1 MLSQSLIATNVNNLA
16 HPDGYRIVILYSP
29 SSQVSSLHIAT
40 DPGFLMQPIY
50 APIDGNVAFA
60 CSGIGAQTSTDPL
73 GPGDGRLAHILK
85 DSVHHKVEPIRVP
98 VVLYFSRALEVAAE
112 YPHHAHFNSPRSAPR
127 TKRFP

>member
-1 MLSQSLIATNVNNLA
+1 MSAGRFVVSTLALLEPPELSYRSNRMLSQSLIATNVNNLA

-29 SSQVSSLHIAT
+29 SSQVSSLRIAT

-73 GPGDGRLAHILK
+73 GAGD
-85 DSVHHKVEPIRVP
+85 
-98 VVLYFSRALEVAAE
+98 
-112 YPHHAHFNSPRSAPR
+112 
-127 TKRFP
+127 